1 MFHLLIS
8 DSKCQLLF
16 NHNIM
21 NPIIKLRKAETE
33 DRDLIWEI
41 LQQAIERR
49 RKDGSTQ
56 WQNGYPN
63 LETVE
68 SDIAKGFGYVLTVN
82 GDIAVYAA
90 LILNDEPAYSNI
102 EGAWLSNG
110 EFVVVHRVAV
120 NEKFAGQGMAK
131 ELFDHIEDF
140 TRTHGI
146 QSIKVDTN
154 YDNIAMLKI
163 LESKGY
169 SYCGEVVLSG
179 GVRKAFEKIII

>member
-1 MFHLLIS
+1 
-8 DSKCQLLF
+8 
-16 NHNIM
+16 M
-21 NPIIKLRKAETE
+21 NSEIQLRKAEMT
-33 DRDLIWEI
+33 DRDVIWDI

-63 LETVE
+63 IDTVE
-68 SDIAKGFGYVLTVN
+68 SDITKGFGYVLTVD
-82 GDIAVYAA
+82 GEIAVYAA
-90 LILNDEPAYSNI
+90 LILNDEPAYSTI

-120 NEKFAGQGMAK
+120 DEKFAGQGMTK
-131 ELFDHIEDF
+131 KLFDHIEGF
-140 TRTHGI
+140 TKSHGI

-154 YDNIAMLKI
+154 FDNIAMLKI

-169 SYCGEVVLSG
+169 TYCGEVYLAG
-179 GVRKAFEKIII
+179 GIRKAFEKIII

>member
-1 MFHLLIS
+1 
-8 DSKCQLLF
+8 
-16 NHNIM
+16 M
-21 NPIIKLRKAETE
+21 NSTEIKLRKAAIE
-33 DRDLIWEI
+33 DRDIIWNI

-49 RKDGSTQ
+49 KKDGSTQ

-63 LETVE
+63 LDTVE
-68 SDIAKGFGYVLTVN
+68 SDIAKGFGYVLTV
-82 GDIAVYAA
+82 GGKIAVYAA
-90 LILNDEPAYSNI
+90 LILNDEPAYSTI

-120 NEKFAGQGMAK
+120 DEKFAGQGMVK
-131 ELFDHIEDF
+131 KLFDHIEDF
-140 TRTHGI
+140 TRSHGI
-146 QSIKVDTN
+146 QSVKVDTN
-154 YDNIAMLKI
+154 YDNTAMLKI

>member
-1 MFHLLIS
+1 
-8 DSKCQLLF
+8 
-16 NHNIM
+16 M
-21 NPIIKLRKAETE
+21 NSEIQLRKAEMT
-33 DRDLIWEI
+33 DRDVIWDI

-63 LETVE
+63 IDTVE
-68 SDIAKGFGYVLTVN
+68 SDITKGFGYVLTLD
-82 GDIAVYAA
+82 GEIAVYAA
-90 LILNDEPAYSNI
+90 LILNDEPAYSTI

-120 NEKFAGQGMAK
+120 DEKFAGQGMTK
-131 ELFDHIEDF
+131 KLFDHIEDF
-140 TRTHGI
+140 TKSHGI

-154 YDNIAMLKI
+154 FDNIAMLKI

-169 SYCGEVVLSG
+169 TYCGEVYLAG
-179 GVRKAFEKIII
+179 GIRKAFEKIII